1 MANPPAPGL
10 INAGG
15 YDKVMVAQQH
25 YILDSIKRLEE
36 ANKAVYNMV
45 NEAKKEKEVLPP
57 VSVPQILAHK
67 GNGREEEVV
76 SESNETDDEENEA
89 QDAME
94 TEEEVMSLAEK
105 FAGGSNKRF

>member
-1 MANPPAPGL
+1 M
-10 INAGG
+10 
-15 YDKVMVAQQH
+15 AQQH

-57 VSVPQILAHK
+57 VSVPQILAPK

-76 SESNETDDEENEA
+76 SESNETDDDENEA

-94 TEEEVMSLAEK
+94 TEEEVISLAEK